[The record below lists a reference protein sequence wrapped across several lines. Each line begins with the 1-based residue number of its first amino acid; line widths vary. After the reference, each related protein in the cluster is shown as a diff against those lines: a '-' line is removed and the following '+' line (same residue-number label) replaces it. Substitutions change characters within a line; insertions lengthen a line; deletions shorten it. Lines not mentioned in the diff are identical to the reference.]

1 MLLPGFGTGAVMFVT
16 VLLLLNLGI
25 SIIPAL
31 VLNCRL
37 KQVVL
42 LLFLCY
48 ELNITSAYIY
58 RADLLNKDDNEELLQ
73 SFSLCLKAILCS
85 VVQISVL

>member
-1 MLLPGFGTGAVMFVT
+1 MLLPGFGPGAVMFVT

-25 SIIPAL
+25 LIIPAL

>member
-1 MLLPGFGTGAVMFVT
+1 MLLPGFGPGAVMFVT

-25 SIIPAL
+25 LIIPAL

-37 KQVVL
+37 KQVVH

>member
-1 MLLPGFGTGAVMFVT
+1 MFVT